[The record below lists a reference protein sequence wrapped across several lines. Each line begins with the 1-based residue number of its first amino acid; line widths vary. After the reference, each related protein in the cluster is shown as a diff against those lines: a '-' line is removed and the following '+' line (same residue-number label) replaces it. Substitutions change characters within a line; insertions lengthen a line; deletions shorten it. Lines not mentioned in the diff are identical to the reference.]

1 MTIRPLTET
10 DRAVWHDLWQ
20 AYLAFYE
27 TKLPET
33 TYART
38 WQRLLDPAQ
47 PLHGALAWDGER
59 PLGLVHFIYHP
70 SCWTEGDYCYLQD
83 LYVAEGHRGGGLGR
97 ALIEHVYARARA
109 DGCDRVHWLTQET
122 NQAGR
127 QLYDR
132 IATRSGFI
140 QYRHLLGD
148 RP

>member
-1 MTIRPLTET
+1 MTIRPLTEA
-10 DRAVWHDLWQ
+10 DHAAWHELWQ

-27 TKLPET
+27 TTLPET

-38 WQRLLDPAQ
+38 WQRLLDPSE
-47 PLHGALAWDGER
+47 PVHGALAWDGER

-70 SCWTEGDYCYLQD
+70 SCWTETDYSYLQD

-97 ALIEHVYARARA
+97 ALIEHVYARAEA

>member
-1 MTIRPLTET
+1 MTIRPLTEA
-10 DRAVWHDLWQ
+10 DHAAWHELWQ

-27 TKLPET
+27 TTLPET

-38 WQRLLDPAQ
+38 WQRLLDPSE
-47 PLHGALAWDGER
+47 PVHGALAWDGER
-59 PLGLVHFIYHP
+59 SQGLVHFIYHP
-70 SCWTEGDYCYLQD
+70 SCWTETDYCYLQD

-97 ALIEHVYARARA
+97 ALIEHVYARAEA
-109 DGCDRVHWLTQET
+109 DGCNRVHWLTQET

>member
-10 DRAVWHDLWQ
+10 DHAVWHELWQ

-27 TKLPET
+27 TRLPET

-122 NQAGR
+122 NYPGR

>member
-10 DRAVWHDLWQ
+10 DHAVWHDLWQ

-59 PLGLVHFIYHP
+59 PLGLVHFIFHP

>member
-70 SCWTEGDYCYLQD
+70 SCWTEIDYCYLQD

-148 RP
+148 RA

>member
-1 MTIRPLTET
+1 MTIRPLSEA
-10 DRAVWHDLWQ
+10 DHAAWHDLWQ

-27 TKLPET
+27 TVLPEA
-33 TYART
+33 TYLST

-70 SCWTEGDYCYLQD
+70 SCWTERDYCYLQD

-97 ALIEHVYARARA
+97 ALIEHVYARAEA

-122 NQAGR
+122 NYPGR